1 MRDKPLKLPKNFAGW
16 ISVKHRIIWS
26 VHPHR
31 RDKRTGVV
39 RS

>member
-1 MRDKPLKLPKNFAGW
+1 MIKVPPNFAGW

-26 VHPHR
+26 VHPYR

-39 RS
+39 RL